1 VAKEKRERDPSELL
15 GGMLNIFGLKVDLG
29 DLLSSPENL
38 RDRLEQLREKLKEA
52 GGTEVLSDEEWR
64 RGAGSVTG
72 HIRIRGIRGEE
83 EYHVGTL
90 GKRGRGASGRRMP
103 EPPDVLEPPIDVF
116 DEAGEITIVA
126 DVPGVK
132 LEDLQLEVEGSEF
145 RLSTK
150 AGTGR
155 SYRKELQLEA
165 DLDPGSLRSTCN
177 NGVLE
182 VRLRKRGGS

>member
-1 VAKEKRERDPSELL
+1 MAKEKRERDPSELV
-15 GGMLNIFGLKVDLG
+15 GGTLNVFGLKIDLG

-38 RDRLEQLREKLKEA
+38 RDRLEELREKLKDA

-64 RGAGSVTG
+64 QGAASITG
-72 HIRIRGIRGEE
+72 HVRVRGIGGEQ

-90 GKRGRGASGRRMP
+90 GKRGRGESGRRRP
-103 EPPDVLEPPIDVF
+103 EPPDVMEPPIDVF
-116 DEAGEITIVA
+116 DDAGEITIVA
-126 DVPGVK
+126 DVPGVN
-132 LEDLQLEVEGSEF
+132 LEDLELEVEGSAF

-155 SYRKELQLEA
+155 NYRKELQLEA
-165 DLDPGSLRSTCN
+165 EPDPASLRSTCN